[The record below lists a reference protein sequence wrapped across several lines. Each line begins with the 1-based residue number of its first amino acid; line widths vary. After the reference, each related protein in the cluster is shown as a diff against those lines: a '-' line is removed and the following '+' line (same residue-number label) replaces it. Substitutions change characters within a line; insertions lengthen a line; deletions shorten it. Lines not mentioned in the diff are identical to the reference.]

1 MATLAFYKAKL
12 SALQGVITVND
23 ETIWMPDNVKAANIA
38 AVERE
43 VTMLRAS
50 ASEDGFPDIEGGL

>member
-12 SALQGVITVND
+12 NALQGVITVNS

-43 VTMLRAS
+43 ITALRAS
-50 ASEDGFPDIEGGL
+50 ADNDGFTDIEGNA

>member
-12 SALQGVITVND
+12 LSLQGVITVND
-23 ETIWMPDNVKAANIA
+23 ETVWMPDNVKAANIA

-43 VTMLRAS
+43 ITGLREA
-50 ASEDGFPDIEGGL
+50 ANDDGFPDIEGA